1 MSPLCSQRGCARC
14 RATAVPRAQRCAPSV
29 GVVLSAPNGLATA
42 RRVVARMER
51 GRGWMPRCISAH
63 RHVRGWAPAVAGG
76 SLALA
81 ARGGKISNR
90 FV

>member
-1 MSPLCSQRGCARC
+1 
-14 RATAVPRAQRCAPSV
+14 
-29 GVVLSAPNGLATA
+29 
-42 RRVVARMER
+42 
-51 GRGWMPRCISAH
+51 MPRCISAH